1 VTPGDALD
9 VVEQAARSAM
19 FQFDPIVVT
28 QALDLLRE
36 YVETAD
42 PVAPLNA
49 QQVREVWARCAQVP
63 VENLP
68 NENLAAFLVGL
79 SACAAAPVQD
89 FADRVLAEFT
99 AYTQLRRKW
108 AERVDLGVVWVPGR
122 WWRVNLPDGTCWS
135 ETSDP
140 DEARDALVT
149 GREAAQQRELDG
161 EPVLLRFSGRP
172 GAGRRRGGDRRVRG
186 RAARRR
192 DGAAATG
199 RGAGPAGRDR
209 ARGGAAPAGSAPGGA
224 RRRRPRAGR

>member
-1 VTPGDALD
+1 MTPGDALD

-19 FQFDPIVVT
+19 FQFDPILVT
-28 QALDLLRE
+28 QALDLLRG
-36 YVETAD
+36 YVEAAD

-68 NENLAAFLVGL
+68 NENLTAFLVGL
-79 SACAAAPVQD
+79 GACAAAPVQD

-108 AERVDLGVVWVPGR
+108 AEQIDLGVVWVPGR

-140 DEARDALVT
+140 DEARDALAT
-149 GREAAQQRELDG
+149 GREAAQQRGLDG
-161 EPVLLRFSGRP
+161 EPVLLRLWETST
-172 GAGRRRGGDRRVRG
+172 
-186 RAARRR
+186 ARRYR
-192 DGAAATG
+192 VV
-199 RGAGPAGRDR
+199 PA
-209 ARGGAAPAGSAPGGA
+209 
-224 RRRRPRAGR
+224 